1 MITLHF
7 QFLPIPPFPHLKSF
21 IHPFSTYFFAHLATL
36 LPSSVRLNDSHPY
49 PYPSSSYPTR
59 SFSQRPRHLATL
71 KRSVERYAP
80 SPPPLATLPALC
92 LPHLLPYPFILA
104 ATRHLAT
111 LKRSVER
118 YAPPPTASYPTRSL
132 SPPPRKLPLATLPP
146 H

>member
-7 QFLPIPPFPHLKSF
+7 QFLPIPPFPHLESF

-36 LPSSVRLNDSHPY
+36 LPSFVRLNDSHH
-49 PYPSSSYPTR
+49 T
-59 SFSQRPRHLATL
+59 
-71 KRSVERYAP
+71 
-80 SPPPLATLPALC
+80 PPLATLPDHSRCDPPPSYPQAFGRTIRT
-92 LPHLLPYPFILA
+92 LPPTASYPTRSLSPPPP
-104 ATRHLAT
+104 TRHLAT

-132 SPPPRKLPLATLPP
+132 SPPPRKLPLATLPIQATLPP